1 MRLGL
6 SERVAIEAGIYRRDS
21 LEKIAKDIGISR
33 KSLSKEIRQN
43 RTFAPAAKF
52 NGKDCRFA
60 AECTRQCVCGDVFCR
75 RECVFCRKIDCSTL
89 CSAYAPLSC
98 KKIESSPYSLIDTAI
113 PRKPVAYS
121 YSWMIWYTARAAP
134 LPSSSYHITWMIME
148 KLSIWN
154 FVTIL
159 VIASLVSLCALQVTL
174 IEMPRGWLAICL
186 HLMVQWISMPLYR

>member
-1 MRLGL
+1 MVTFCRKQVSMRLGL

-75 RECVFCRKIDCSTL
+75 RECVFCRKIDCRTF
-89 CSAYAPLSC
+89 CAAYTPLSC
-98 KKIESSPYSLIDTAI
+98 KKIESPPYSLIDTAI
-113 PRKPVAYS
+113 PRKPVAHS
-121 YSWMIWYTARAAP
+121 YSWMI
-134 LPSSSYHITWMIME
+134 
-148 KLSIWN
+148 
-154 FVTIL
+154 
-159 VIASLVSLCALQVTL
+159 
-174 IEMPRGWLAICL
+174 
-186 HLMVQWISMPLYR
+186 